1 MKLDKKLTIQY
12 VAVIIIFLIALLL
25 TSIVK
30 ADEKK
35 ISELEKRIS
44 QLESNKISIPKGLF
58 ITGEVEGY
66 YDDRTY
72 DSGLD
77 TLINPQQ
84 D

>member
-12 VAVIIIFLIALLL
+12 VAVIILFLIALLL

-44 QLESNKISIPKGLF
+44 QLESNKISIPKGS
-58 ITGEVEGY
+58 IHH
-66 YDDRTY
+66 RR
-72 DSGLD
+72 SGRL
-77 TLINPQQ
+77 L
-84 D
+84 

>member
-30 ADEKK
+30 AHEKK

-44 QLESNKISIPKGLF
+44 NYKAEKQPSA
-58 ITGEVEGY
+58 
-66 YDDRTY
+66 
-72 DSGLD
+72 
-77 TLINPQQ
+77 
-84 D
+84 

>member
-12 VAVIIIFLIALLL
+12 AAIIIIFLLALLL

-44 QLESNKISIPKGLF
+44 QLESNKLSRPK
-58 ITGEVEGY
+58 
-66 YDDRTY
+66 
-72 DSGLD
+72 
-77 TLINPQQ
+77 
-84 D
+84 